1 MKNEELLREFI
12 KSIDV
17 KESHFSSLILQLLEY
32 WARTKDYQMD
42 NRLLHDLVFKYA
54 AAEKELKQLNNELI
68 LKQNRIEE
76 DLAAASEIQRS
87 LLPQK
92 INSIKNLEV
101 AWKFKPCDKIGG
113 DIFNMAQLDDEYWA
127 IYMLDVSGHGVP
139 AAMVAVSVFQN
150 LQPQGG
156 NIILKAGGPQSSPE
170 IRSPAKVLEKL
181 DQEYTFDRFN
191 NFFTINY
198 VILNATT
205 GRFTCSSAG
214 HPPPIIVRKDGTLDI
229 LASGSPPIG
238 TRDLRLTDEQMPF
251 PEEEYQMK
259 WGDKLLFY
267 TDGVF
272 EYQNRQGD
280 FYGSGRLRRNLKEF
294 NNRPVSNLIETL
306 FQSLMDFGY
315 YLEPKDDISLLGL
328 ELRNNPGQD

>member
-17 KESHFSSLILQLLEY
+17 KESHFSSLILQLIEY
-32 WARTKDYQMD
+32 WARTKDYQID

-54 AAEKELKQLNNELI
+54 AAEKKLKQLNNKLI

-76 DLAAASEIQRS
+76 DLAAASEIQMS

-92 INSIKNLEV
+92 INPIKNLEV
-101 AWKFKPCDKIGG
+101 AWKFRPCDKIGG
-113 DIFNMAQLDDEYWA
+113 DIFNMARLDDDHWA

-156 NIILKAGGPQSSPE
+156 NIILKAGGSQSNRG
-170 IRSPAKVLEKL
+170 IRSPARALEML

-214 HPPPIIVRKDGTLDI
+214 HPPPIIVRTDGTLDV

-238 TRDLRLTDEQMPF
+238 TRDLRLTDKRIIF
-251 PEEEYQMK
+251 PEDECHLES
-259 WGDKLLFY
+259 GDKLIFY

-272 EYQNRQGD
+272 EYQNSRGD
-280 FYGSGRLRRNLKEF
+280 FYGNQRLRKKLQELRDK
-294 NNRPVSNLIETL
+294 PVAELIETL
-306 FQSLMDFGY
+306 FTSLMGFGCHV
-315 YLEPKDDISLLGL
+315 EPKDDISLLGV
-328 ELRNNPGQD
+328 ELRNHPGQD